1 MRRLILFA
9 LMLMLQLSAMAQSRQ
24 KFNPAR
30 FEADL
35 EQYVTTEAGL
45 SAKDA
50 AAFFPIYKENEEKAT
65 HAIHED
71 GQISPC
77 RLLQQ

>member
-24 KFNPAR
+24 KFDPAR

-45 SAKDA
+45 SAKM
-50 AAFFPIYKENEEKAT
+50 
-65 HAIHED
+65 
-71 GQISPC
+71 
-77 RLLQQ
+77 LQPFSQYIKK

>member
-50 AAFFPIYKENEEKAT
+50 AAFFPIYKGVNFTA
-65 HAIHED
+65 
-71 GQISPC
+71 GVRQVFV
-77 RLLQQ
+77 QQDSKLR

>member
-50 AAFFPIYKENEEKAT
+50 AAFFPIYKEMRKKQRMLFMKM
-65 HAIHED
+65 
-71 GQISPC
+71 GK
-77 RLLQQ
+77 